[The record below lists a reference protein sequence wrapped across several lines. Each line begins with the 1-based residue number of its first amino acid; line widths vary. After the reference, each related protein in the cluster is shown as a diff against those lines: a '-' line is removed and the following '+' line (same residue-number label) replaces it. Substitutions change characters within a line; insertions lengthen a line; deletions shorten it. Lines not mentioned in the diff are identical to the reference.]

1 MTHHDTTEDGFHE
14 IQLSAKQL
22 VFLFM
27 TTTVVLVVTFLCG
40 VLVGRSVGPD
50 TDAQQPISAADA
62 PASVDPAVTPEAG
75 TAPPP
80 AVTET
85 PLSYDQRLRKAD
97 PQPEKLKP
105 QPEPQEPPKAAP
117 PAAAAPP
124 PTASPAPPAQAAAAT
139 LNVPTSGRAGIWF
152 LQVTA
157 LKNKPAA
164 ADTVR
169 KLIAKGYPAYLE
181 NPRAGTPGLYRVRV
195 GRYRTREEA
204 EGAARRLQMEERF
217 TSDIRR

>member
-50 TDAQQPISAADA
+50 TDAQQPISSTAADA
-62 PASVDPAVTPEAG
+62 AAPVEPAATPEAG
-75 TAPPP
+75 TGPPP

-85 PLSYDQRLRKAD
+85 PLSYDERLRKAD

-105 QPEPQEPPKAAP
+105 
-117 PAAAAPP
+117 
-124 PTASPAPPAQAAAAT
+124 
-139 LNVPTSGRAGIWF
+139 
-152 LQVTA
+152 
-157 LKNKPAA
+157 
-164 ADTVR
+164 
-169 KLIAKGYPAYLE
+169 
-181 NPRAGTPGLYRVRV
+181 
-195 GRYRTREEA
+195 
-204 EGAARRLQMEERF
+204 
-217 TSDIRR
+217 